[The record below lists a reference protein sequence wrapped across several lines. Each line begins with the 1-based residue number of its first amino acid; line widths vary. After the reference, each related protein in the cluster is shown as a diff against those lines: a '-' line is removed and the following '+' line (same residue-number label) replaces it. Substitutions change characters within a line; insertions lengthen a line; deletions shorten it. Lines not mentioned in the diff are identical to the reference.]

1 MAAGLLLMDVLIF
14 VVCLGFF
21 CQLFWR
27 SDIIFSLLFF
37 LLQLSIMAMRRHLFT
52 GSHSQMEPLSQLK
65 QEVTSAG
72 IPAQMN
78 HTLSSPHTCCKGANC
93 LMNNMISSCF
103 IPFYS
108 LIVVLFSFVFL

>member
-1 MAAGLLLMDVLIF
+1 MAAGLLPMDVLIF
-14 VVCLGFF
+14 VVCLVFF
-21 CQLFWR
+21 VSYFGGVT
-27 SDIIFSLLFF
+27 SFSPFF

>member
-1 MAAGLLLMDVLIF
+1 MAAGLLPMDVLIF
-14 VVCLGFF
+14 VVCLVFF
-21 CQLFWR
+21 VSYFGGVTLF
-27 SDIIFSLLFF
+27 FSPFF
-37 LLQLSIMAMRRHLFT
+37 LLQLSIMAMRRHRFT

-93 LMNNMISSCF
+93 LMNNMISS
-103 IPFYS
+103 S
-108 LIVVLFSFVFL
+108 VSFRSTA

>member
-1 MAAGLLLMDVLIF
+1 MAAGLLPMDVLIF
-14 VVCLGFF
+14 VVCLVFF

-27 SDIIFSLLFF
+27 SDIIFSPFF
-37 LLQLSIMAMRRHLFT
+37 LLQLSIMAMRRHRFT

-93 LMNNMISSCF
+93 LMNNMISS
-103 IPFYS
+103 S
-108 LIVVLFSFVFL
+108 VSFRSTA

>member
-1 MAAGLLLMDVLIF
+1 MAAGLLPMDVLIF
-14 VVCLGFF
+14 VVCLVFF
-21 CQLFWR
+21 VSYFGGVTLF
-27 SDIIFSLLFF
+27 SPFF